1 MRKRAIDVPAS
12 RRTRRCHAATCAIL
26 AAAVLA
32 ACSDANFGSPLEP
45 VDPAAV
51 PVTYEFVADTVADGA
66 PLQATTEVTN
76 VVAFAGDLWASTSQ
90 WMAPQPVG
98 GAILR
103 RGARDAAWTPVLQ
116 TSQLRVM
123 ALEAFSVP
131 AAGGD
136 VEVLLAQAQ
145 ESDADRELRWSVAPD
160 RTLASRFA
168 LPDAGGAARSF
179 GVHVTESGS
188 VTFFAGVQPTGVLA
202 GAWDADARTIRW
214 SPTPELVAPGAGL
227 DQKVTGFA
235 SCGGAAWVTVRGTLY
250 RRRTD
255 SGTDAVTRG
264 PWQPMWTVAV
274 ANPDNSGLRGV
285 SCVVHEGAPAIL
297 LGVEGSGEIVRFDA
311 VDRLGAAAVAPLEPV
326 LELDTRALIER
337 TLRAW
342 GHAVPSS
349 GPGAVGYTI
358 PAYNEFTD
366 VGDGVVLAGVEW
378 SYDLGRCP
386 ATRRCQPQRTF
397 DAQGCVL
404 RRAGDVGTPDW
415 QLRCLATPPDSPI
428 PVPTRSRPERRS
440 SPYAPCRPRRGRP
453 TSSGSSATTRTS
465 SRPSAPAGAPG
476 CRSHRCGA
484 ESA

>member
-1 MRKRAIDVPAS
+1 MRSRALHAS
-12 RRTRRCHAATCAIL
+12 HRARPWHALTCAIL

-32 ACSDANFGSPLEP
+32 ACSDADVGSPLET

-51 PVTYEFVADTVADGA
+51 PVTYEFVADTVADGD
-66 PLQATTEVTN
+66 PLRATTEVTT

-90 WMAPQPVG
+90 WMAPRPVG

-103 RGARDAAWTPVLQ
+103 RGARDGGWTSVLQ
-116 TSQLRVM
+116 TAQLRVM
-123 ALEAFSVP
+123 ALEAFTVP
-131 AAGGD
+131 SNGGEA
-136 VEVLLAQAQ
+136 EVLLAQAQ
-145 ESDADRELRWSVAPD
+145 ERGAGRELRWSVAPD
-160 RTLASRFA
+160 RALASRFA
-168 LPDAGGAARSF
+168 LPHADATARSF
-179 GVHVTESGS
+179 GVHVADDGG

-227 DQKVTGFA
+227 DQKVTGFT

-255 SGTDAVTRG
+255 GGTDAATGG
-264 PWQPMWTVAV
+264 PWQPVWTAAV

-285 SCVVHEGAPAIL
+285 RCVHHDGAPAIL
-297 LGVEGSGEIVRFDA
+297 LGVEGSGELVRFDA
-311 VDRLGAAAVAPLEPV
+311 VDRLGPVAAARLEPL

-342 GHAVPSS
+342 GHDIPSS

-366 VGDGVVLAGVEW
+366 VGERVVLAGVEW

-386 ATRRCQPQRTF
+386 TTRRCQPQRTF
-397 DAQGCVL
+397 DAQACVL
-404 RRAGDVGTPDW
+404 RRAGDTGTPDW
-415 QLRCLATPPDSPI
+415 QLRCLATPPDSPS
-428 PVPTRSRPERRS
+428 PVPDPVTPGAAIVAVRAMQVAPWSPDELWLVGYDANFVPSIGTGWSARLPLASLRR
-440 SPYAPCRPRRGRP
+440 
-453 TSSGSSATTRTS
+453 
-465 SRPSAPAGAPG
+465 
-476 CRSHRCGA
+476 
-484 ESA
+484 